1 MRLWQDYSKNLKYV
15 FKQHTNYVNNFS
27 STLPFHET
35 PCRCL
40 PYQYLCGMR
49 VFADMNL
56 RKEGGKPLMAD
67 IFLPE
72 GKGPFAVVVCC
83 HGFKGFKDWGFF
95 PLLPAPFTAAGLA
108 VIAFDF
114 SCNGTRPGSKEITDL
129 EAFSQNSIH
138 QELDDLQAVI
148 DWIRDGEMRSEF
160 RSADTCLLGHSMG
173 GGIALLQAARDR
185 SVARL
190 ALWNSVSDWDI
201 FMQQWDAAKWQ
212 EDGFVEVVNSRTGAV
227 YPLAYACYEDYLRN
241 REAYHLG
248 QAAEKL
254 EIPLLLVH
262 GDADHVVA
270 PAASD
275 YFFRRV
281 FHAVYIQVEG
291 GDHTFGVRHPA
302 DPSLPYPALDEAIE
316 NTVAFFTD

>member
-1 MRLWQDYSKNLKYV
+1 MR
-15 FKQHTNYVNNFS
+15 
-27 STLPFHET
+27 E
-35 PCRCL
+35 
-40 PYQYLCGMR
+40 
-49 VFADMNL
+49 FADINL

-67 IFLPE
+67 VFLPE
-72 GKGPFAVVVCC
+72 GKGPFAAVVCC

-108 VIAFDF
+108 VINFDF
-114 SCNGTRPGSKEITDL
+114 SCNGTRPGSKEISDL
-129 EAFSQNSIH
+129 EAFSQNSIQ
-138 QELDDLQAVI
+138 QELEDLQAVI
-148 DWIRDGEMRSEF
+148 DWIREGEMRNEF

-185 SVARL
+185 SIARL

-201 FMQQWDAAKWQ
+201 FMQQWDAEKWKAN
-212 EDGFVEVVNSRTGAV
+212 GFVEVVNSRTGAV
-227 YPLAYACYEDYLRN
+227 YPLAYACYEDYVNNRN
-241 REAYHLG
+241 AYHLG

-262 GDADHVVA
+262 GDSDQIVT
-270 PAASD
+270 PEASE
-275 YFFRRV
+275 YFFKRV

-302 DPSLPYPALDEAIE
+302 NAAAHYPAFSEAVE